1 MSEPV
6 PHFELRR
13 QYDDG
18 TESEPLLF
26 PLHELGE
33 AFSSTRR
40 GFLAG
45 GMATGIALGYL
56 PQRAQAAGTTAKTLP
71 RAHTSPIRSV
81 SISPNGQYL
90 ATACAGDHKL
100 WSMDEKKILMQ
111 QNADGEAI
119 KSTVLTGDDLLLA
132 VGRAS
137 GRVELFTAPNVSGG
151 TDAKSAGDG
160 LSALGAAA
168 DGKCLY
174 AGTEFGTLIGW
185 SLPDLEVIAKQ
196 LQHTKSITSVATSAD
211 GALLATGGRDGTI
224 ILWSRAEHKTIAT
237 LQGHTG
243 PVTHLAFKPSGTHL
257 MSRSDDRTIRLW
269 KLPGGEAF
277 KTLEDH
283 WADAETMTLSPNGR
297 ILLTSTRATLNC
309 WNITNGQNLATLV
322 GHKNPITAVAVGPDN
337 TWAVSGDA
345 GGVVIIWS
353 LKERKLL
360 SYLFDPASSNVNMT
374 GSTFTAVDS
383 VTSKTIT
390 YTLPCGSAI
399 PAGAICT
406 CNCVPGSLEI
416 VRTPVVTTEPT
427 EAQLRKQEELER
439 RRELAEQRRY
449 EAQERKEQLRW
460 EREERRRM
468 RYGNGPEYYPPSGGG
483 GGGTLICTC
492 DLIYIC
498 HASQLMTASGA
509 VRSLAENLLLAGGA
523 RAQTYL
529 AWAATAFD
537 GSLRE
542 RVEHV
547 RDAVRAGQRAQ
558 NYAWPTALEC
568 YRLLE
573 AGDDVIATMAAQC
586 LALRSNA
593 RDQRPSGIGHRIATL
608 LAEAARRPWQV
619 RYGATAVT

>member
-119 KSTVLTGDDLLLA
+119 KSTVLAGDDLLLA

-137 GRVELFTAPNVSGG
+137 GRVDLFTAPEVRSAADVSAA
-151 TDAKSAGDG
+151 TDG
-160 LSALGAAA
+160 LSALAAA
-168 DGKCLY
+168 VDGKALY
-174 AGTEFGTLIGW
+174 AGTETGTLVGW
-185 SLPDLEVIAKQ
+185 SLPDLKVIAKKIE
-196 LQHTKSITSVATSAD
+196 HAKGIISVAASAD
-211 GALLATGGRDGTI
+211 GAYLATGDRSGTI
-224 ILWSRAEHKTIAT
+224 KLWSRADHSVLAT
-237 LQGHTG
+237 LEGHTG
-243 PVTHLAFKPSGTHL
+243 PVTHLAFKPSAAHL

-269 KLPGGEAF
+269 KLPGGEPF
-277 KTLEDH
+277 KTLQDH

-297 ILLTSTRATLNC
+297 MLLTSTRATLNC

-322 GHKNPITAVAVGPDN
+322 GHKNPITVVAIGPDN

-427 EAQLRKQEELER
+427 EAQIRKQEELER

-449 EAQERKEQLRW
+449 EAQERKEQLKW

-468 RYGNGPEYYPPSGGG
+468 RYPNNPEYYPPSGG

-498 HASQLMTASGA
+498 HASQLTSPQAT
-509 VRSLAENLLLAGGA
+509 VRGLAENLLLAGA
-523 RAQTYL
+523 DQAQRYL

-537 GSLRE
+537 GSLKV

-547 RDAVRAGQRAQ
+547 RDAVRAGQPAR
-558 NYAWPTALEC
+558 NHAWPTALEC

-573 AGDDVIATMAAQC
+573 YGDDVIATMAAQC
-586 LALRSNA
+586 LALRSNVN
-593 RDQRPSGIGHRIATL
+593 DQWPSGVGHRIATL

-619 RYGATAVT
+619 RYGATDVT